1 MRGKRVALAAVALAL
16 CLYGLIVTQTFS
28 AIAGVAVGTIVF
40 WGFQISRRRA
50 ALAVAAVAGALVLVL
65 ALVGPFRERS
75 LVKLAEVARGDWNS
89 VLTGRLDGWRA
100 AVWMVGE
107 HPLTGVGV
115 GAYRTEFVPA
125 KTALLRDGVVFFVDQ
140 LNVVF
145 ANAHNELLE
154 VAAETGWPGLA
165 AFVFGLGML
174 VRRLLRRR
182 AESSALDRRP
192 RLGRQRRDHRP
203 VAGQFSV
210 PDRRR
215 SLADLSL
222 RRLDARRRGE
232 RMKLVLRLLLPALLA
247 VGLVAQAQRAANL
260 TRAQRL
266 CNMVER
272 RTLAMLRSGDLDK
285 AKLRAHVAALGD
297 AQKLDRADVAIPTL
311 LGSQHLMLGE
321 LALARKVYLA
331 AQRLEPRPEIL
342 VNLGKVSY
350 SQAQGE
356 RAVRYFAR
364 AVALDP
370 WLEREVPESLRAAVA
385 AAAKSLD
392 ALRSQDDADGA
403 DED

>member
-1 MRGKRVALAAVALAL
+1 M
-16 CLYGLIVTQTFS
+16 
-28 AIAGVAVGTIVF
+28 
-40 WGFQISRRRA
+40 
-50 ALAVAAVAGALVLVL
+50 
-65 ALVGPFRERS
+65 
-75 LVKLAEVARGDWNS
+75 KLA
-89 VLTGRLDGWRA
+89 
-100 AVWMVGE
+100 
-107 HPLTGVGV
+107 
-115 GAYRTEFVPA
+115 
-125 KTALLRDGVVFFVDQ
+125 
-140 LNVVF
+140 
-145 ANAHNELLE
+145 
-154 VAAETGWPGLA
+154 
-165 AFVFGLGML
+165 
-174 VRRLLRRR
+174 
-182 AESSALDRRP
+182 
-192 RLGRQRRDHRP
+192 
-203 VAGQFSV
+203 
-210 PDRRR
+210 
-215 SLADLSL
+215 
-222 RRLDARRRGE
+222 
-232 RMKLVLRLLLPALLA
+232 LRLLLPALLA
-247 VGLVAQAQRAANL
+247 VGLVAQAQRAAHL

-356 RAVRYFAR
+356 RAARHFAR
-364 AVALDP
+364 AGALDP

-392 ALRSQDDADGA
+392 ALRGQDDADGA

>member
-1 MRGKRVALAAVALAL
+1 MKLAL
-16 CLYGLIVTQTFS
+16 RF
-28 AIAGVAVGTIVF
+28 
-40 WGFQISRRRA
+40 
-50 ALAVAAVAGALVLVL
+50 
-65 ALVGPFRERS
+65 
-75 LVKLAEVARGDWNS
+75 
-89 VLTGRLDGWRA
+89 
-100 AVWMVGE
+100 
-107 HPLTGVGV
+107 
-115 GAYRTEFVPA
+115 
-125 KTALLRDGVVFFVDQ
+125 
-140 LNVVF
+140 
-145 ANAHNELLE
+145 
-154 VAAETGWPGLA
+154 
-165 AFVFGLGML
+165 
-174 VRRLLRRR
+174 
-182 AESSALDRRP
+182 
-192 RLGRQRRDHRP
+192 
-203 VAGQFSV
+203 
-210 PDRRR
+210 
-215 SLADLSL
+215 
-222 RRLDARRRGE
+222 
-232 RMKLVLRLLLPALLA
+232 LLPALLA
-247 VGLVAQAQRAANL
+247 VGLVAKGQRAANL

-331 AQRLEPRPEIL
+331 AHRLEPRPEIL

-370 WLEREVPESLRAAVA
+370 WLEREVPESLRAAVS

>member
-1 MRGKRVALAAVALAL
+1 
-16 CLYGLIVTQTFS
+16 
-28 AIAGVAVGTIVF
+28 
-40 WGFQISRRRA
+40 
-50 ALAVAAVAGALVLVL
+50 
-65 ALVGPFRERS
+65 
-75 LVKLAEVARGDWNS
+75 
-89 VLTGRLDGWRA
+89 
-100 AVWMVGE
+100 
-107 HPLTGVGV
+107 
-115 GAYRTEFVPA
+115 
-125 KTALLRDGVVFFVDQ
+125 
-140 LNVVF
+140 
-145 ANAHNELLE
+145 
-154 VAAETGWPGLA
+154 
-165 AFVFGLGML
+165 
-174 VRRLLRRR
+174 
-182 AESSALDRRP
+182 
-192 RLGRQRRDHRP
+192 
-203 VAGQFSV
+203 
-210 PDRRR
+210 
-215 SLADLSL
+215 
-222 RRLDARRRGE
+222 
-232 RMKLVLRLLLPALLA
+232 MKLVLRLLLPALLA

-331 AQRLEPRPEIL
+331 ANRLEPRPEIL

-370 WLEREVPESLRAAVA
+370 WLEREVPESLRPAVA